1 MSPLPKLKIKL
12 PGADR
17 EEYICTLEE
26 ARNIIKF
33 DEAIFMVEGQG
44 VHSYDA
50 LVNIASQD
58 MFRDRE
64 YIEVVWLHMVDGG

>member
-1 MSPLPKLKIKL
+1 MSSLPKLRIKL
-12 PGADR
+12 PGTDR

-26 ARNIIKF
+26 ARTIIKF

-50 LVNIASQD
+50 LVNVALQD
-58 MFRDRE
+58 KFRGRE

>member
-1 MSPLPKLKIKL
+1 MSSLPKLKIKL
-12 PGADR
+12 PGDDGK
-17 EEYICTLEE
+17 EYIFTLEE

-50 LVNIASQD
+50 LVNVASQD
-58 MFRDRE
+58 KFRGRE
-64 YIEVVWLHMVDGG
+64 YIEVVWLHMIDGG

>member
-1 MSPLPKLKIKL
+1 MSSLPKLKIKL
-12 PGADR
+12 PGNNGK
-17 EEYICTLEE
+17 EYIFTLEE

-58 MFRDRE
+58 RYKDRE
-64 YIEVVWLHMVDGG
+64 YIEVVWLHMIDGG

>member
-1 MSPLPKLKIKL
+1 MSSLPKLRIKL
-12 PGADR
+12 PGTDR

-26 ARNIIKF
+26 AGNIIKF

-50 LVNIASQD
+50 LVNFALQD
-58 MFRDRE
+58 KFRNRE